1 MAVAEKFR
9 KIQNWGI
16 PSGGMAKNAFL
27 RETSYKSTL
36 LT

>member
-16 PSGGMAKNAFL
+16 PGGMARNAFL